1 MPWFI
6 LERVKKPRMVVQLRH
21 ARGVRILL
29 VEDDSALAAT
39 VLEALVAHSH
49 QVVYASDGATALE
62 ATDYDL
68 VLLDLQLPD
77 LDGREVCRELRERD
91 DDLPIMIVTASG
103 DEIDRVLGFEL
114 GADDYLVKPF
124 SLRELLARIRALAK
138 RAHRVHADTPQ
149 LVGNRLRLDRR
160 ARRTFADNVEV
171 HLTPKEFDVLS
182 YLREDV
188 GAARRRDEILE
199 HVWGAHWFGP
209 TKTLDAHVAALRR
222 KLDGTVAIAAVRG
235 VGFRIDVPG

>member
-1 MPWFI
+1 M
-6 LERVKKPRMVVQLRH
+6 MVRSRH

-39 VLEALVAHSH
+39 VLEALVANSH
-49 QVVYASDGATALE
+49 DVIHASDGTTALA
-62 ATDYDL
+62 ATGYDL

-77 LDGREVCRELRERD
+77 LDGREVCRELRQRD

-103 DEIDRVLGFEL
+103 EEIDRVLGFEL

-138 RAHRVHADTPQ
+138 RTHRVHADAAQ

-160 ARRTFADNVEV
+160 ARKTLVDNVEV

-182 YLREDV
+182 YLCEDV

-222 KLDGTVAIAAVRG
+222 KLDGAVAIAAVRG